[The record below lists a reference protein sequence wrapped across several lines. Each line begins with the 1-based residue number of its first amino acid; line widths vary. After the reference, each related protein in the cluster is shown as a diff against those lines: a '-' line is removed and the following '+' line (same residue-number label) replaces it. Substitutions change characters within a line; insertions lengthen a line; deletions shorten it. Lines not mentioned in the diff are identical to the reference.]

1 MAVSGGE
8 RNPIGLAVVGCG
20 RVGRIRARCAREY
33 PGTEW
38 LGLCDI
44 DEKKGRAMAGEFG
57 ADFFTTDFAEL
68 IRRPEV
74 NAVVI
79 ATDEEWHAGPLWEA
93 IGRGHRILVEK
104 PLATSVAES
113 ARIVA
118 AAEAAGAELLVGYT
132 QRFRRRW
139 LTAREHVQSGILGEI
154 TSATT
159 RALLNRQVGITRL
172 SKNEDRSMLTPMVIS
187 GTHALDVMLF
197 VMGLEKKPAEVV
209 SRSISRV
216 MTGIGTQDAT
226 FSIFTFED
234 GAIWSMECNW
244 GMPTI
249 WPASTYGV
257 TISVV
262 GAEGALTIDDTHA
275 DFIMASENPL
285 ASHRGEERHVHLLES
300 YPAGDMSRGQFWG
313 PMRDESIAWLSPP
326 LHGRRHA
333 PRHGGGGAQK
343 PHALHGVRPVRQAQ
357 RSREAAHRP
366 RGAGSGPQGESLKNS
381 GAGGFGFMK
390 PAEDEKRNHSP
401 LLRVGPS
408 SSGRPTVR

>member
-1 MAVSGGE
+1 MAVFGGE
-8 RNPIGLAVVGCG
+8 KNPIGLAVVGCG

-38 LGLCDI
+38 LGCCDI
-44 DEKKGRAMAGEFG
+44 DEKKGRAMAEEFG
-57 ADFFTTDFAEL
+57 ADFFTTDFAKL
-68 IRRPEV
+68 IQRPEV
-74 NAVVI
+74 NAVII
-79 ATDEEWHAGPLWEA
+79 ATDEEWHAKPLWESVEQ
-93 IGRGHRILVEK
+93 GHKILVEK
-104 PLATSVAES
+104 PLATSVVES
-113 ARIVA
+113 AKIVE
-118 AAEAAGAELLVGYT
+118 AAEAAGVELLVGYT

-139 LTAREHVQSGILGEI
+139 LTAREHVQSGVLGEV

-172 SKNEDRSMLTPMVIS
+172 SKNEDRSTLTPMVIS

-197 VMGLEKKPAEVV
+197 VMGPEKRPVEVV

-226 FSIFTFED
+226 FSIFTFDD
-234 GAIWSMECNW
+234 GTIWSMECNW

-262 GAEGALTIDDTHA
+262 GTEGALTIDDTHA

-300 YPAGDMSRGQFWG
+300 YPAGDMSKGQFWG
-313 PMRDESIAWLSPP
+313 PMRDESIAWLS
-326 LHGRRHA
+326 HVYT
-333 PRHGGGGAQK
+333 GADM
-343 PHALHGVRPVRQAQ
+343 PHATGAEGHRNLMLCMACDLSAKRKQVVKLPIDPEELH
-357 RSREAAHRP
+357 
-366 RGAGSGPQGESLKNS
+366 AGLK
-381 GAGGFGFMK
+381 A
-390 PAEDEKRNHSP
+390 RN
-401 LLRVGPS
+401 
-408 SSGRPTVR
+408 